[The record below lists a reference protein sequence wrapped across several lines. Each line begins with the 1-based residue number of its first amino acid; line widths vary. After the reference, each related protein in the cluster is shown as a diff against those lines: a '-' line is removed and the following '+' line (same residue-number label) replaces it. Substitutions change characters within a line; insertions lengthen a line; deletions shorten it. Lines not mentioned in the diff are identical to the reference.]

1 MTSPSNYPQFEAL
14 KVSLKQDREGFV
26 LTLRIHPDEIDESIL
41 RDFVGARYQVV
52 MVRIGDDEMPHT
64 DWTKWAGILC
74 KNKAFQDHLEV
85 NTEPEAAQKV
95 CELCGIQSRAELKKN
110 KEAQQIFK
118 QLVDDY
124 EKSSPF

>member
-1 MTSPSNYPQFEAL
+1 MTSPSNYPHFEAL
-14 KVSLKQDREGFV
+14 KVSLKQDRDGFV

-74 KNKAFQDHLEV
+74 KNKAFQDFLEV
-85 NTEPEAAQKV
+85 DSEPQAAQSV
-95 CELCGIQSRAELKKN
+95 CETCGIKSRAELKNN
-110 KEAQQIFK
+110 KEAQQRFK
-118 QLVDDY
+118 QLVDEY